1 MFELFFFFVFYLA
14 KQEICRRKKKKTN
27 FDIMVKY
34 LKDAG
39 WKIKDKMQIQ

>member
-1 MFELFFFFVFYLA
+1 VLRFGNQVEERSTKTENLL
-14 KQEICRRKKKKTN
+14 RKT
-27 FDIMVKY
+27 FHGIMAKY